1 MIDWWPRRSG
11 HLRALLQVLR
21 MARAANSML
30 CLKCCIWLGVAISML
45 LFASAA
51 NGSNQPV

>member
-30 CLKCCIWLGVAISML
+30 CLQVLHMARSGH
-45 LFASAA
+45 
-51 NGSNQPV
+51 